1 MEKYR
6 RTVIIRCWL
15 MGMLVVVGVG
25 IIIFDHFFAE
35 AVTPLN
41 SAGEEYRGGFCAGL
55 IVSALCSLWT
65 YTRALRDPARMEQLY
80 VDDRDE
86 RKIAIRAKAGVPV
99 ILYTSCALVLA
110 ALVASY
116 INQTVFYTLG
126 IAGVAQMVLGCIL
139 KFYYS
144 KTM

>member
-6 RTVIIRCWL
+6 RTVKIRCWL

-25 IIIFDHFFAE
+25 LIIFDRFFAE
-35 AVTPLN
+35 AVTPFYA
-41 SAGEEYRGGFCAGL
+41 AGEDYRDGFCAGL
-55 IVSALCSLWT
+55 LVTALWQLWT
-65 YTRALRDPARMEQLY
+65 LTRALRDPELMKKLY

-99 ILYTSCALVLA
+99 ILYTSCALILA

-126 IAGVAQMVLGCIL
+126 IAGLAQVLLGCIL
-139 KFYYS
+139 KLYYS

>member
-25 IIIFDHFFAE
+25 IIIFDQFFAE

-41 SAGEEYRGGFCAGL
+41 SAGEEYRGGFCVGL
-55 IVSALCSLWT
+55 LVTALWSLWT
-65 YTRALRDPARMEQLY
+65 FVKALRDPALMEKLY

-99 ILYTSCALVLA
+99 ILYTSCALSLA

-126 IAGVAQMVLGCIL
+126 IAGLAQVLLGCIL
-139 KFYYS
+139 KLYYS